1 MSAHVQERLIYAQN
15 WEDPCL
21 EIEALEIGEQDV
33 VLATAGAGCTAL
45 SLLAC
50 GPRKLVAV
58 DRSEAQIRLVAL
70 KLATVRAL
78 DAEPALAFLDPASGR
93 TRSARV
99 EDLRRVRAFLA
110 SDDAR
115 YWDGRREQITRGI
128 LGEGRAEKFL
138 SVLGALIRLFV
149 HPRARARALFDATSL
164 SEQARFYEETW
175 DSRRWRLLFRFLGR
189 KTIDRGLGGAFY
201 AHLDGPDFGEALHA
215 RARRC
220 LTELPI
226 AESYFLSRI
235 LLGEFPRSVEGRPP
249 YLAPGGIA
257 GVRQHAE
264 RITLVRA
271 SLIDHLRA
279 QPDESIDK
287 LYLSNVA
294 EWMNDTEREAL
305 FREVARVGRRG
316 GRVAYRALAFERPL
330 PASVRDVLVP
340 DEALSCALEAR
351 DRACIN
357 ASFRVARIERAS

>member
-1 MSAHVQERLIYAQN
+1 MSAHLQDRLIYAQN

-21 EIEALEIGEQDV
+21 EIEALDIREDDV

-50 GPRKLVAV
+50 GPRELVAV
-58 DRSEAQIRLVAL
+58 DRSEAQLRLVAL
-70 KLATVRAL
+70 KLATARAL
-78 DAEPALAFLDPASGR
+78 VAVHALSFLDPASGLA
-93 TRSARV
+93 RSARAV
-99 EDLRRVRAFLA
+99 DLRRVHVFLGR
-110 SDDAR
+110 DDAR
-115 YWDGRREQITRGI
+115 YWDDRREQILRGI

-138 SVLGALIRLFV
+138 AVLGALIRLFV
-149 HPRARARALFDATSL
+149 HPRARARALFESASL
-164 SEQARFYEETW
+164 DEQARFYAKTW
-175 DSRRWRLLFRFLGR
+175 DSRRWRLLFRLLGR

-201 AHLDGPDFGEALHA
+201 AHLEGPDFGTALRH

-220 LTELPI
+220 MTELPI

-249 YLAPGGIA
+249 YLAPR
-257 GVRQHAE
+257 GVEAVRKHAD
-264 RITLVRA
+264 RITLVHA

-279 QPDESIDK
+279 QPGESIDK
-287 LYLSNVA
+287 LYLSNVP
-294 EWMNDTEREAL
+294 EWMNDAEREAL

-330 PASVRDVLVP
+330 PECVRDVLVP
-340 DEALSCALEAR
+340 DEAQSRALEAR

-357 ASFRVARIERAS
+357 ASFRVARIERTS